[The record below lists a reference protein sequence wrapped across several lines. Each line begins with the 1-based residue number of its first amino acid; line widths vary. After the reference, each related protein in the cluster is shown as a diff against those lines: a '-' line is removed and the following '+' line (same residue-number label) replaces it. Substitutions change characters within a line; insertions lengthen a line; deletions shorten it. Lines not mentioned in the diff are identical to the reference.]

1 MTRLPLLFL
10 TAALVTACAQT
21 EPADSNAGDDLQQ
34 IAQPTIDS
42 AEDPTS
48 PGNWEAGAQGEA
60 QSVAFRNP
68 DGETIFTI
76 RCDLRGGLVVQRPGL
91 IARGNLALMQLRTA
105 DVVRR
110 LAVNAA
116 TGEQPQVEARVP
128 YNDEV
133 IASLMRFD
141 EPLEVR
147 YEGLETLVLPP
158 NPLVAD
164 LVRTCQ
170 QTTSAGGATAGQPAS
185 PAEPSATQQGE
196 APATTAE
203 PAAPAA
209 QPQQP

>member
-1 MTRLPLLFL
+1 MKRLPLLLF
-10 TAALVTACAQT
+10 TAAIVTACAQT
-21 EPADSNAGDDLQQ
+21 EPAETNARDNLQQ
-34 IAQPTIDS
+34 IEQPTLDN
-42 AEDPTS
+42 AEDPTT

-76 RCDLRGGLVVQRPGL
+76 SCDLRGGLVVQRPGL
-91 IARGNLALMQLRTA
+91 IARGNLALMQMRTA

-116 TGEQPQVEARVP
+116 TGQQPQVEARVP

-133 IASLMRFD
+133 IAALMRFD

-158 NPLVAD
+158 NPLVGD

-170 QTTSAGGATAGQPAS
+170 QTNSAGTRAADQPDRPAESATPQQNEATAAAGEPPA
-185 PAEPSATQQGE
+185 
-196 APATTAE
+196 
-203 PAAPAA
+203 AA

>member
-1 MTRLPLLFL
+1 MTRLPLLLL
-10 TAALVTACAQT
+10 TAAFLTACAQT
-21 EPADSNAGDDLQQ
+21 EPAETTAGDDLQEVE
-34 IAQPTIDS
+34 QPTLDT
-42 AEDPTS
+42 AEDPTT

-68 DGETIFTI
+68 DGQTIFTI
-76 RCDLRGGLVVQRPGL
+76 RCDLRGGLIVQRPGL

-110 LAVNAA
+110 LAVNA
-116 TGEQPQVEARVP
+116 GSGDEPQVEARVP

-133 IASLMRFD
+133 IAALMRFD

-147 YEGLETLVLPP
+147 YEGLETLVLPA

-170 QTTSAGGATAGQPAS
+170 QTNNAAATAADQPA
-185 PAEPSATQQGE
+185 PAASSAAQPQNEAAAE
-196 APATTAE
+196 APE
-203 PAAPAA
+203 A